1 MLKWSLLGIG
11 GAWASAM
18 LYEWLW
24 SGRQSMGLLLLLA
37 AGVFLSVLLFASLQR
52 RQPPQVEPMVW
63 FILAAVAVALGY
75 SALERTVENSLTHVP
90 LLPMYPILFLD
101 FFASG
106 CYTWWKKRKRRGG
119 R

>member
-1 MLKWSLLGIG
+1 MAKKGPAKKRKRRRRRGGLARLL
-11 GAWASAM
+11 
-18 LYEWLW
+18 
-24 SGRQSMGLLLLLA
+24 RP
-37 AGVFLSVLLFASLQR
+37 LSVL
-52 RQPPQVEPMVW
+52 
-63 FILAAVAVALGY
+63 LAAVAVALGY